1 MFGDC
6 FCLFSFKALWF
17 ILIIKE
23 IRLSREVY
31 TTDSEERGLGNKSDS
46 WPEGQSKMSRK
57 TVEEVL
63 YFLKDPGS
71 IRRSETLWRKSVS
84 E

>member
-6 FCLFSFKALWF
+6 FCLFLFKVLWF

-31 TTDSEERGLGNKSDS
+31 IIDLEERGLGNKSDL
-46 WPEGQSKMSRK
+46 WFEG
-57 TVEEVL
+57 
-63 YFLKDPGS
+63 
-71 IRRSETLWRKSVS
+71 
-84 E
+84 